1 MSVKQTYQWMEKAAS
16 VNDLARIFCRFFQ
29 ADKKEWKPILGML
42 QNHGMFRHLKDGVR
56 TSKRLKEKG
65 CYSHIQKE
73 EAYLKEKWNEA
84 GRADRSFARR

>member
-16 VNDLARIFCRFFQ
+16 VNDLRIFCRFSV
-29 ADKKEWKPILGML
+29 DKKEWKPILGML

-73 EAYLKEKWNEA
+73 EAYLKEKWNV